1 MKTTKRNAFTL
12 IELLVVIAIIG
23 VLVGL
28 LLPAVQQAREAAR
41 RMACG
46 NNIKQLAMS
55 IANYESAMKRYP
67 AGCQAFYDVD
77 SSVTQA
83 DGEDAWGWAV
93 NVLPFME
100 QQPLFDTLSP
110 DTPSSFKT
118 ALTDSAKLRAMET
131 ELTMMICPSDAPE
144 PLNSMRLMDGKA
156 LGVSNYI
163 GNFGVDTFAG
173 PDSFGT
179 LFANSKVRPV
189 MITDGLSNT
198 FLIGERASMLQ
209 NVLHRAGVWSGGL
222 RSLVTSYPIN
232 PLEGVFSCFGSSRYK
247 LNTGKELINGTN
259 FVPVQGFSSM
269 HFGISQ
275 FAFCDGSVHV
285 INEDIDSRVSDLSDP
300 GTYGVYQ
307 SLSHRSDGNVVDY

>member
-55 IANYESAMKRYP
+55 IANYESAIKRYP
-67 AGCQAFYDVD
+67 AGCQTFYDVD

-83 DGEDAWGWAV
+83 DGDDAWGWAV

-110 DTPSSFKT
+110 NTPSSFKT
-118 ALTDSAKLRAMET
+118 ALADSTKLRAMET

-163 GNFGVDTFAG
+163 GNFGVTTFAN
-173 PDSFGT
+173 PDPFGT
-179 LFANSKVRPV
+179 LFTNSKVRPV

-198 FLIGERASMLQ
+198 FLIGERASKLQ
-209 NVLHRAGVWSGGL
+209 NVLHRAGVWSGARATL
-222 RSLVTSYPIN
+222 ITKPN
-232 PLEGVFSCFGSSRYK
+232 PLESGFACYGASRYQ
-247 LNTGKELINGTN
+247 LNSGKNLLGTN
-259 FVPVQGFSSM
+259 FVPVLGFSSM

-285 INEDIDSRVSDLSDP
+285 IKEDIDSRVSDLSDP

-307 SLSHRSDGNVVDY
+307 SLSHRSDGNVVDF

>member
-1 MKTTKRNAFTL
+1 MKTAKRNAFTL

-67 AGCQAFYDVD
+67 PGCQTFYDVD

-83 DGEDAWGWAV
+83 DGDDAWGWAV
-93 NVLPFME
+93 NVLPFIE
-100 QQPLFDTLSP
+100 QQPLFDALSP
-110 DTPSSFKT
+110 NTPSSFKT
-118 ALTDSAKLRAMET
+118 ALADSAKLRAMET
-131 ELTMMICPSDAPE
+131 ELTIMICPSDAPE

-163 GNFGVDTFAG
+163 GNFGVTTFAN
-173 PDSFGT
+173 PDPFGI
-179 LFANSKVRPV
+179 LFTNSKVRPV

-198 FLIGERASMLQ
+198 FLIGERASKLQ
-209 NVLHRAGVWSGGL
+209 NVLHRAGIWSGAHATL
-222 RSLVTSYPIN
+222 ITKPN
-232 PLEGVFSCFGSSRYK
+232 PLESGFACYGASRYK

-275 FAFCDGSVHV
+275 FAFCDGSVNV
-285 INEDIDSRVSDLSDP
+285 IKEDIDSRVSDLSDP

-307 SLSHRSDGNVVDY
+307 SLSHRSDGNVVDF